1 MRSGES
7 ILNTGEKYK
16 QFDQIFNAD
25 WNETQYHELI
35 DKIMPMPCFYAAEED
50 KGMMRVPD

>member
-16 QFDQIFNAD
+16 QFDQIFNVS
-25 WNETQYHELI
+25 WNETHYHELI
-35 DKIMPMPCFYAAEED
+35 DKMMSMPCFYAVLED
-50 KGMMRVPD
+50 KGMLQAQ